1 MKNNITLI
9 GMPGSGKSTVG
20 VVLAKRLGRRFVD
33 SDLVIQDRHGKLLHE
48 LITEYGVKGFWQ
60 IESDVNASLDLENS
74 IIATGGSACY
84 EPEGMQHLREI
95 STVVY
100 LKLPYKEV
108 EKRLGDLNARGVTL
122 QPGQTLRD
130 LYDERTPLYEKYAD
144 LIIDCSGKM
153 LRDVVAFVSHS
164 KGMHYIHPFTFNGV
178 RSLIGAAGI
187 LVYILIS
194 RKIAGD
200 KAAKLD
206 WKLNVR
212 AGLLCGIFLTI
223 ASTLQQFG
231 IKYTSVGKA
240 GFITT
245 LYIIFVPMF
254 GVFLKKKVAP
264 VVWAAAGMAAV
275 GMYLLCMTESLRLG
289 AGDIMV
295 FLCAIAF
302 AIQIMTVDHYAA
314 RIDGAVVSCIQFTV
328 CGVVCCIGAL
338 IWGQPT
344 FGQIQEGLGALL
356 YAGVLSCGVG
366 YTLQIVGQKG
376 LNPTVAA
383 LIMSLESV
391 IATISGWIAYKIGF
405 LSTDQTLTPRQ
416 IAGCVIVFA
425 AVILVQLPPEWFRFG
440 KK

>member
-1 MKNNITLI
+1 MENTRAKTTRNSLI
-9 GMPGSGKSTVG
+9 LLLTATIWGM
-20 VVLAKRLGRRFVD
+20 
-33 SDLVIQDRHGKLLHE
+33 
-48 LITEYGVKGFWQ
+48 
-60 IESDVNASLDLENS
+60 
-74 IIATGGSACY
+74 
-84 EPEGMQHLREI
+84 
-95 STVVY
+95 
-100 LKLPYKEV
+100 
-108 EKRLGDLNARGVTL
+108 
-122 QPGQTLRD
+122 
-130 LYDERTPLYEKYAD
+130 
-144 LIIDCSGKM
+144 
-153 LRDVVAFVSHS
+153 AFVSQS
-164 KGMHYIHPFTFNGV
+164 KGMDYMHPFTFNGV

-187 LVYILIS
+187 LIYILIS

-206 WKLNVR
+206 WKLNVK

-254 GVFLKKKVAP
+254 GIFLKKKVAP

-314 RIDGAVVSCIQFTV
+314 SIDGAVVSCIQFTV

-338 IWGQPT
+338 IWGRR
-344 FGQIQEGLGALL
+344 
-356 YAGVLSCGVG
+356 LSDRFRKVWEHCCM
-366 YTLQIVGQKG
+366 
-376 LNPTVAA
+376 P
-383 LIMSLESV
+383 
-391 IATISGWIAYKIGF
+391 
-405 LSTDQTLTPRQ
+405 
-416 IAGCVIVFA
+416 VF
-425 AVILVQLPPEWFRFG
+425 
-440 KK
+440 